1 MTIRPVAI
9 TMGDPNGIGPEIVAK
24 AFGAGGL
31 EDCLVIGDASR
42 IDQAVQI
49 AGAEIKVETLNGL
62 DDVPPSDALRVLQV
76 GPDTSGSPF
85 GLATADAGRASFSYL
100 EAGIEAALSGA
111 ISALVTAPIHKE
123 AWSKAG
129 ISFPGHTEV
138 LAERAGGVPVAMM
151 LANTE
156 LRVVLV
162 TIHVSLR
169 EACDLIT
176 FERELV
182 TIRQAHSAGIALG
195 FAAPRV
201 AIAGL
206 NPHAGE
212 SGLFG
217 REEIEIIT
225 PAISA
230 ARAEG
235 IDASGPWPGDT
246 IFGRARKGAFDVVV
260 AQTHDQGLIPVK
272 YLGIDDGVNITFG
285 LPFVR
290 TSPDHGT
297 AFDIAGT
304 GVAAPDSL
312 LKSIDYARRLK
323 VERAASQRAE

>member
-1 MTIRPVAI
+1 MNIRPIAI
-9 TMGDPNGIGPEIVAK
+9 TMGDPNGIGPEIIAK
-24 AFGAGGL
+24 AFAAGGL
-31 EDCLVIGDASR
+31 EDCLVIGDAGR
-42 IDQAVQI
+42 LGQAVQI
-49 AGAEIKVETLNGL
+49 TSAGLTVDTLNGL
-62 DDVPPSDALRVLQV
+62 ENVHPSNALRVLQV
-76 GPDTSGSPF
+76 GSDTSGSPF
-85 GLATADAGRASFSYL
+85 GLVTEDAGRASFSYL
-100 EAGIEAALSGA
+100 DAGIEAALSGE

-129 ISFPGHTEV
+129 IRFPGHTEV
-138 LAERAGGVPVAMM
+138 LADRAGGVPVAMM
-151 LANTE
+151 LANSE

-176 FERELV
+176 FERELA

-225 PAISA
+225 PAIEA

-246 IFGRARKGAFDVVV
+246 IFGQARKGAFDVVV

-272 YLGIDDGVNITFG
+272 YLGVDDGVNITFG

-304 GVAAPDSL
+304 GVAAPESL
-312 LKSIDYARRLK
+312 LTSIDYARRL
-323 VERAASQRAE
+323 RTAAAAENEP

>member
-1 MTIRPVAI
+1 MSVRPIAI
-9 TMGDPNGIGPEIVAK
+9 TMGDPNGIGPEIIVK
-24 AFGAGGL
+24 AFARGSLG
-31 EDCLVIGDASR
+31 DCLVIGDAARLGEAVRITGAGLAVDILHDLETVAPSR
-42 IDQAVQI
+42 AV
-49 AGAEIKVETLNGL
+49 
-62 DDVPPSDALRVLQV
+62 RVLQV
-76 GPDTSGSPF
+76 GSDTSAAPF
-85 GLATADAGRASFSYL
+85 GEVTQSAGHASFSYL
-100 EAGIEAALSGA
+100 ETGIEAALSGKV
-111 ISALVTAPIHKE
+111 SALVTAPIHKE

-129 ISFPGHTEV
+129 IAFPGHTEV
-138 LAERAGGVPVAMM
+138 LSDRAGGVPVAMM

-176 FERELV
+176 FERELA
-182 TIRQAHSAGIALG
+182 TIRQAHMAGKALG
-195 FAAPRV
+195 FHTPRV

-225 PAISA
+225 PAVEA

-272 YLGIDDGVNITFG
+272 YLGVDDGVNITFG

-312 LKSIDYARRLK
+312 LTSIDYARRL
-323 VERAASQRAE
+323 RTAAVAESKP

>member
-1 MTIRPVAI
+1 MNARPIAI
-9 TMGDPNGIGPEIVAK
+9 TMGDPNGIGPEIIVK
-24 AFGAGGL
+24 AFARGGL
-31 EDCLVIGDASR
+31 ADCIVIGDAARLS
-42 IDQAVQI
+42 QAVQI
-49 AGAEIKVETLNGL
+49 TGTELTIDVLNGF
-62 DDVPPSDALRVLQV
+62 DTVRPSRAIRAIQI
-76 GPDTSGSPF
+76 GPDTSASAF
-85 GLATADAGRASFSYL
+85 GEVTEKAGRASFAYL
-100 EAGIEAALSGA
+100 EAGIDAALSGE

-123 AWSKAG
+123 AWSSAG
-129 ISFPGHTEV
+129 VTFPGHTEV
-138 LAERAGGVPVAMM
+138 LSDRCGGIPVAMM

-176 FERELV
+176 HEQELA
-182 TIRQAHSAGIALG
+182 TIRQAHMAGKALG
-195 FAAPRV
+195 FERPRV
-201 AIAGL
+201 AVAGL

-217 REEIEIIT
+217 REEIDIIT
-225 PAISA
+225 PAIKA
-230 ARAEG
+230 AQAEG

-246 IFGRARKGAFDVVV
+246 IFGRARTGAFDVVV

-272 YLGIDDGVNITFG
+272 YLGVDDGVNITFG

-304 GVAAPDSL
+304 GVAAPESL
-312 LKSIDYARRLK
+312 LTSIDYARRL
-323 VERAASQRAE
+323 RIAADAESAP

>member
-1 MTIRPVAI
+1 MNARPIAI
-9 TMGDPNGIGPEIVAK
+9 TMGDPNGIGPEIIVK
-24 AFGAGGL
+24 AFAQGNLG
-31 EDCLVIGDASR
+31 DCLVIGDAARLS
-42 IDQAVQI
+42 QAVQI
-49 AGAEIKVETLNGL
+49 TGAGLAIDMINGF
-62 DDVPPSDALRVLQV
+62 DAVQPSRALRVFQV
-76 GPDTSGSPF
+76 GSDTSALPF
-85 GLATADAGRASFSYL
+85 GEVTESAGRASFSYL
-100 EAGIEAALSGA
+100 EAGIDAALSGEV
-111 ISALVTAPIHKE
+111 SALVTAPIHKE
-123 AWSKAG
+123 AWCKAG
-129 ISFPGHTEV
+129 IRYPGHTEV
-138 LAERAGGVPVAMM
+138 LSDRSGGVPVAMM

-156 LRVVLV
+156 LRVVLA

-176 FERELV
+176 RERELA
-182 TIRQAHSAGIALG
+182 TIRQAHMAGKALG
-195 FAAPRV
+195 FEAPRV
-201 AIAGL
+201 AVAGL

-217 REEIEIIT
+217 REEIEIIA
-225 PAISA
+225 PAIEA

-272 YLGIDDGVNITFG
+272 YLGVDDGVNITFG

-304 GVAAPDSL
+304 GTAAPESL
-312 LKSIDYARRLK
+312 LTSIDYARRLRPAAD
-323 VERAASQRAE
+323 VESKQ